1 MQILGGTMNQI
12 VNPIKNDVD
21 LQNRRMM
28 LAQALQAKAPGVQP
42 VNIDPVDVNAFSKG
56 LNKSF
61 DPRYFMGNEPAQP
74 TDTFTRPVQNRVEAE
89 GIFGSPQSA
98 YRNNMEA
105 IYGKPTGQT
114 PQQPNNPQPIDPM
127 SYKSKS
133 I

>member
-1 MQILGGTMNQI
+1 MNQI

-74 TDTFTRPVQNRVEAE
+74 TDTQPTDTFTRPVQNRVEAE